1 MSLPPPRTVVLA
13 GETDFAGF
21 RAAARG
27 LLAAGA
33 PPDTVLW
40 LTAEGA
46 GTGELF
52 ADMQHHPPAPAPTGA
67 PTGARAAVP
76 RAFITLCQMV
86 VLHDDPQRFA
96 LLYRLLWR
104 LVHESGLRH
113 DPLDADL
120 IQARLM
126 HKAVRRDMHKTKAF
140 VRFRPLD
147 DGGAAPLHVAW
158 FEPSH
163 HTVEAVAPFFARRF
177 TSMRWAI
184 LTPRRC
190 AHWTPP
196 DAHHPEGALQFSPG
210 AQRSDAPPA
219 DAGEALWL
227 TYYASIF
234 NPARLK
240 LAMMQ
245 KEMPR
250 KYWRNLPEAVLIAPL
265 AAQSAERSGRMVEQP
280 ATTPARTVRRLARRG

>member
-1 MSLPPPRTVVLA
+1 MSLPPPRIIVLA
-13 GETDFAGF
+13 GETDFGGF

-52 ADMQHHPPAPAPTGA
+52 ADLPQHPPALAPNH
-67 PTGARAAVP
+67 PRAAVP
-76 RAFITLCQMV
+76 QAFITLCQTV

-104 LVHESGLRH
+104 LVHEPALRH
-113 DPLDADL
+113 DPLDAGL
-120 IQARLM
+120 LQARQM
-126 HKAVRRDMHKTKAF
+126 QKAVHRDLHKMKAF
-140 VRFRPLD
+140 VRFRTLD
-147 DGGAAPLHVAW
+147 DGGALPLHVAW

-163 HTVEAVAPFFARRF
+163 HIVEAVAPFFARRF

-196 DAHHPEGALQFSPG
+196 DAHHPDGTLHFSPG

-219 DAGEALWL
+219 DAGESLWL

-250 KYWRNLPEAVLIAPL
+250 KYWRNLPEAALIAPL

-280 ATTPARTVRRLARRG
+280 ATTPRRTVRRLPRRP